1 MPIMGI
7 SNEALTTI
15 GVAVTVISL
24 AWMALV
30 GEAVGP
36 LVWRLWKA
44 RRAGQEE
51 EQPVVLPVMREV
63 EPEWSKT
70 LREEIT
76 AAREEREK
84 KLEERVERAERAEE
98 RVERAERVERVERA
112 EERAKRAEEKAKR
125 AEEREERMEET
136 LEDLRELLLITSEA
150 AVETLHFQQ
159 RTELPSSSD

>member
-51 EQPVVLPVMREV
+51 EQPVVLPVMQEV

-98 RVERAERVERVERA
+98 RVERAE
-112 EERAKRAEEKAKR
+112 
-125 AEEREERMEET
+125 EREERMEET

-159 RTELPSSSD
+159 RTELPLLSD

>member
-98 RVERAERVERVERA
+98 RVERAE
-112 EERAKRAEEKAKR
+112 
-125 AEEREERMEET
+125 EREERM
-136 LEDLRELLLITSEA
+136 EDLRELLLITSEA

-159 RTELPSSSD
+159 RMELPSSSD